1 MQALL
6 ENVMGAQEA
15 AASEVV
21 RILQAEALLKQPN
34 KKLCPNFKELRQAY
48 FKQKFHASR
57 RDGGADGGMEGAED
71 TAHDVAED

>member
-48 FKQKFHASR
+48 CKQKFHASR